1 MMAKAEIKSNA
12 KLNFLLLVHGRRG
25 DGYHEIT
32 TLYVPIDLHDTLYIT
47 AEPGDG
53 IMVACG
59 DPLVPRDLDNL
70 AGRAAEL
77 VLSKLG
83 LRAAVDITIEKRIP
97 VGAGLAGGSSNAAA
111 VLKALPWALGR
122 HLGDD
127 ETLALAAE
135 LGSDVPFFLAE
146 RWAFGRGRGEVLE
159 PVAGVRGVE
168 FVLAAPPEPV
178 STPAVYGELK
188 PDEYCADDFDPV
200 AVARAFGEGPE
211 AWREYFRNDLMAPA
225 ERLYPRITLLKDT
238 LTEMGYGPALS
249 GSGGAVFAPADDRAR
264 AAADA
269 AKLRALGFWSEVIR
283 TI

>member
-1 MMAKAEIKSNA
+1 MAKAEIKSNA
-12 KLNFLLLVHGRRG
+12 KLNFVLVVHGRRG

-32 TLYVPIDLHDTLYIT
+32 TLYVPIDLHDTLHIT

-53 IMVACG
+53 VKVICDDG
-59 DPLVPRDLDNL
+59 LVPRDLDNL

-77 VLSKLG
+77 VLSRLG
-83 LRAAVDITIEKRIP
+83 LRAAVNITIEKRIP

-146 RWAFGRGRGEVLE
+146 SWAFGRGRGEVLE

-188 PDEYCADDFDPV
+188 PDEYYSGDFDPA
-200 AVARAFGEGPE
+200 AVARVFGEGPE
-211 AWREYFRNDLMAPA
+211 VWRECFRNDLTAPA
-225 ERLYPRITLLKDT
+225 ERLYPRITSLKDT
-238 LTEMGYGPALS
+238 LTEMGYRPALS
-249 GSGGAVFAPADDRAR
+249 GSGGAVFAAAAGSAR
-264 AAADA
+264 AATDA
-269 AKLRALGFWSEVIR
+269 AKLRELGYWSEVVR
-283 TI
+283 TV